1 MEQKMAKEIGISE
14 ASKRYGQ
21 PIASIRFWIK
31 NKKFPAVKKKMGN
44 SKVEQFR
51 INVPKFEKFLREND
65 LLNTTNN
72 RASTVLDSTPIGRKV
87 FDFVQ
92 HHPERFASMTLGEIT
107 EFIKAL
113 ES

>member
-1 MEQKMAKEIGISE
+1 MAKEISISE
-14 ASKRYGQ
+14 ASKKYNQ

-31 NKKFPAVKKKMGN
+31 NKRFPAVKKKIGN

-51 INVPKFEKFLREND
+51 INVPKFEKFLKENG
-65 LLNTTNN
+65 LLKTVVDNN
-72 RASTVLDSTPIGRKV
+72 IADSTPIGRKV

-92 HHPERFASMTLGEIT
+92 QHPQRFASMTLGEIT

>member
-1 MEQKMAKEIGISE
+1 MAKEIGISE

-21 PIASIRFWIK
+21 PAASIRFWIK
-31 NKKFPAVKKKMGN
+31 NKRFPAVKKKMGN

-65 LLNTTNN
+65 LLNSSP
-72 RASTVLDSTPIGRKV
+72 ASTALAADSTPIGRKV

-92 HHPERFASMTLGEIT
+92 QHPERFASMTLGEIT